1 MLYAALCWW
10 LQQAG
15 YIITVSIITFFL
27 KTRLRIGM
35 FSQLQTNR
43 QKLVQEINVIKQT
56 WAQFLRLY
64 SYFYIE
70 FKPKQN
76 VVHFLQHKPI
86 RRKTSKA
93 LSFPFHVDLLYS
105 RHFLAL
111 GIAHVIA
118 QVGCYYFCSQF
129 FFVCFYCIKKG
140 YLKNLLN
147 LMIFKN

>member
-76 VVHFLQHKPI
+76 VVHFLQHKLI

-111 GIAHVIA
+111 GIAQCTCNCTGGVLLFL
-118 QVGCYYFCSQF
+118 QLF
-129 FFVCFYCIKKG
+129 FLCMFLLYKKRLLKKLIK
-140 YLKNLLN
+140 
-147 LMIFKN
+147 FDDF